1 MKKYILVVVSL
12 AMTLFVS
19 CAPLA
24 PKPLTGSKLKEIRDA
39 FAFDDNNPSQGSVA
53 GDVTLSLD
61 AVSLPGISDLVVY
74 YGTDAEND
82 KQLVG
87 STPVKEFTE
96 GAIATLDSTEFSG
109 DEKLYLFLKNSAL
122 TTGENEVFSGVDLTV
137 IDFVDDEVIEESI
150 EESTEKSDELNHIL
164 FDFDQY
170 SLTLDGVAI
179 LDDFVASVEDLS
191 NTTIYISGH
200 ADERGS
206 NEYNLALGERRAVA
220 VSDYLVLQ
228 GALEENITILT
239 YGEEVP
245 LCEEATKEC
254 WQENRRVETILYF

>member
-1 MKKYILVVVSL
+1 MKKYILIVVSL
-12 AMTLFVS
+12 AVTLFVS

-39 FAFDDNNPSQGSVA
+39 FAFDDNDPGQGSVA

-87 STPVKEFTE
+87 STPVKEFKE

-109 DEKLYLFLKNSAL
+109 DERLYLFLKNSAL
-122 TTGENEVFSGVDLTV
+122 TTEKNEVFSGVDLTV
-137 IDFVDDEVIEESI
+137 IDFVGDEIMEESM
-150 EESTEKSDELNHIL
+150 EKGDELNHIL
-164 FDFDQY
+164 FGFNQY
-170 SLTLDGVAI
+170 SLTLDGIAI
-179 LDDFVASVEDLS
+179 LDDFIASVEDLS
-191 NTTIYISGH
+191 NTSISISGH

-228 GALEENITILT
+228 GALEENIKVLT

-245 LCEEATKEC
+245 LCEEATEEC
-254 WQENRRVETILYF
+254 WQENRRVETISYFQ